1 MTSTT
6 KTIFEHHQI
15 RKTKKQKQAFR
26 DYVESV
32 AQQNGYSFHA
42 EKGMFGSNNI
52 IIGDPASAKVVYTA
66 HYDTC
71 PVLPFP
77 NFITPL
83 NFGIYLLYQFA
94 LIIPMF
100 IALFLI
106 SFTLGFVVGWLD
118 VNPIIALII
127 EELAL
132 FTLIGL
138 MLCGHANKHTAN
150 DNTSGVTTLLDLML
164 RLPEDE
170 RNTAA
175 FIFFDNEEKGMFGS
189 SSYHSK
195 HEKEMKNKLLLNFD
209 CVSDG
214 NNLLFAVK
222 KKAAPFIPILEK
234 AFPTNEKFSVQ
245 VLSKGVFYPSDQMNF
260 PYGVGV
266 AALKK
271 SKRFSFL
278 YMDRI
283 HTKKDTVY
291 QEENIAYLVDGCLR
305 LQELLNNQTVNQ

>member
-1 MTSTT
+1 MTTTT

-32 AQQNGYSFHA
+32 AQQNGYSFHT

-106 SFTLGFVVGWLD
+106 SFTLGFV
-118 VNPIIALII
+118 ALNAYKIRN
-127 EELAL
+127 LYY
-132 FTLIGL
+132 FRCYFLISI
-138 MLCGHANKHTAN
+138 LCIVK
-150 DNTSGVTTLLDLML
+150 DFQ
-164 RLPEDE
+164 PWE
-170 RNTAA
+170 
-175 FIFFDNEEKGMFGS
+175 
-189 SSYHSK
+189 
-195 HEKEMKNKLLLNFD
+195 
-209 CVSDG
+209 CVI
-214 NNLLFAVK
+214 NHV
-222 KKAAPFIPILEK
+222 
-234 AFPTNEKFSVQ
+234 
-245 VLSKGVFYPSDQMNF
+245 
-260 PYGVGV
+260 
-266 AALKK
+266 
-271 SKRFSFL
+271 
-278 YMDRI
+278 
-283 HTKKDTVY
+283 
-291 QEENIAYLVDGCLR
+291 
-305 LQELLNNQTVNQ
+305 